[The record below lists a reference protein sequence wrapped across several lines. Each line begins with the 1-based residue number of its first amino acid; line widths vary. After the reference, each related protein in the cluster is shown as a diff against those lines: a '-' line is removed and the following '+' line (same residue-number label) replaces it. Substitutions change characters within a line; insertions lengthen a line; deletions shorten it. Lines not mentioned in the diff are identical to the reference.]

1 MINFRYDFINN
12 LKYFILYEEKIQEA
26 ILIFN

>member
-1 MINFRYDFINN
+1 MINFQYDFINN
-12 LKYFILYEEKIQEA
+12 LKYFILYEENIQET